1 MCIIRA
7 SIFYHY
13 VRLFKRCII
22 SIEMTIVL
30 RIVIHDSQ
38 DSLIIIIFQE
48 TFNKFPCRSR
58 LFSQDTY
65 FHNLDL
71 YYLFINTTY
80 VIFFSIYFLP
90 ICRNYNGKIHDSIR
104 VVRKPH

>member
-7 SIFYHY
+7 SIFYYY
-13 VRLFKRCII
+13 VHLFKRCII

-30 RIVIHDSQ
+30 GIVIHDSQ

-48 TFNKFPCRSR
+48 TFNKFPSRSR

-65 FHNLDL
+65 FHNLYL

-80 VIFFSIYFLP
+80 VIFFSICSYL
-90 ICRNYNGKIHDSIR
+90 
-104 VVRKPH
+104 